1 MEGLSSFNELPLYTL
16 GTMASSIPPS
26 SGSDSTP
33 SSSEPDF
40 SSKHKGTFKAP
51 SMTFLGMYFN
61 SEEATKLWTILIQNI
76 SHEID
81 RDTQKSVEAIRKMRG
96 PG

>member
-1 MEGLSSFNELPLYTL
+1 
-16 GTMASSIPPS
+16 
-26 SGSDSTP
+26 
-33 SSSEPDF
+33 
-40 SSKHKGTFKAP
+40 
-51 SMTFLGMYFN
+51 MTFLGMYFN